1 MLLGFV
7 KKSVEYLKCI
17 GKVLNDTEIGNA
29 YVYMY
34 LYYI

>member
-1 MLLGFV
+1 MLLGFA
-7 KKSVEYLKCI
+7 KKSVKYLKCI

-29 YVYMY
+29 YVYIY